1 MSQRLPLVLLY
12 VLLPFLLLL
21 AVSAGVPWI
30 SPAFWQS
37 TGYEQMILLH
47 LRLPRVLLAF
57 LAGGGLAVAGMVYQA
72 LFRNPLATPYT
83 LGLASGASL
92 GAAMVTLFGLGVGLA
107 GGLSVAGA
115 MGGALATMGLVL
127 LVGRAAGGLTQH
139 SLLLAGVALNFICGS
154 LVMLAQYLADYTQ
167 TFRLLRWLMGS
178 ITAPGTVQLIFTALL
193 VLGGS
198 VVLLLHHR
206 ELDLLCTGEEL
217 AASRGVNLRRVRR
230 VVLGTSAL
238 IVGAVVAVCGP
249 IAFVGMMVPHI
260 LRLLLGPTHARLG
273 AWVFPA
279 GGLFLVACD
288 TLARSLLAPAEMP
301 VGILT
306 ALLGGPFFLFLLI
319 RGRV

>member
-1 MSQRLPLVLLY
+1 M
-12 VLLPFLLLL
+12 LLPFLLLL

-217 AASRGVNLRRVRR
+217 AASRGRESAPCETRCAGNQCADCGRGGGRLRSHRLCGHDGAAYSASSAGADARAPWC
-230 VVLGTSAL
+230 LGVSCRWP
-238 IVGAVVAVCGP
+238 VS
-249 IAFVGMMVPHI
+249 
-260 LRLLLGPTHARLG
+260 
-273 AWVFPA
+273 
-279 GGLFLVACD
+279 GGL
-288 TLARSLLAPAEMP
+288 
-301 VGILT
+301 
-306 ALLGGPFFLFLLI
+306 
-319 RGRV
+319 